1 MKNTFV
7 VIFMLT
13 LFISCKNEVKEKVV
27 EKEEKTTKEI
37 APMSNDIMETAVIYE
52 ANIRQYS
59 PEGTFDE
66 FTKRKNTRIVKIS
79 IKETRFKPLEPNRLW
94 CLSIRTER

>member
-1 MKNTFV
+1 MKNIFV

-13 LFISCKNEVKEKVV
+13 LFISCKKEVKEKVV

-59 PEGTFDE
+59 PEGT
-66 FTKRKNTRIVKIS
+66 VS
-79 IKETRFKPLEPNRLW
+79 LL
-94 CLSIRTER
+94 RTFLNSSN